1 MRKTRTT
8 TARLHKKIKFNSGN
22 IIQIRSLS
30 WTKIDRK
37 HRTKTRLLNGCALKN
52 VQNNCAPQNQKEKR
66 EWRQRETTAVC
77 IRNVTRHLVVTLHF
91 WNNLCWHILAN
102 CTAPSQPN
110 GNLVN
115 GHRMKEKIKTIK
127 FIILLLPY
135 TDDSLV
141 VYMLS
146 FFFFS
151 LLLAVNSHLFG
162 RRAQFLMH
170 TEQHNGQKKLLEFRF
185 DNIYFSS
192 THHFRVL
199 DAFAPCKLFTVKL
212 CSNISLWSFHSLII
226 CISCVKNVVRQSW
239 HAIEAIV

>member
-146 FFFFS
+146 FFFFRSFLPSILICLVVVHNFWCTRNNTTDKKNYSNFVSIIFIFRARIIFGCSMLLRHVNCS
-151 LLLAVNSHLFG
+151 LSNYV
-162 RRAQFLMH
+162 RI
-170 TEQHNGQKKLLEFRF
+170 FRF
-185 DNIYFSS
+185 GHS
-192 THHFRVL
+192 TR
-199 DAFAPCKLFTVKL
+199 
-212 CSNISLWSFHSLII
+212 
-226 CISCVKNVVRQSW
+226 
-239 HAIEAIV
+239 